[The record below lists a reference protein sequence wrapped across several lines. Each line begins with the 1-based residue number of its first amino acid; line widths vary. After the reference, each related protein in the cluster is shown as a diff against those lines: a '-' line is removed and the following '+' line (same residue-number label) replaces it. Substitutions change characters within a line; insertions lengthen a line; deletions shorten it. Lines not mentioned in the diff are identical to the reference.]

1 MKNPAMSS
9 SSSSGPARGSSASAG
24 ESIRNSCNDFARTLS
39 RLPASIM
46 EGLSRSIPRRAPR
59 RSHPSVPHHLLP
71 PPPPPPQLVPDELF
85 FFSVFEQQYGGH
97 HPFFYGCRFADALRA
112 ARREGKLVFVY
123 LHDPGHPYTEPF
135 CRRTLCSDVVV
146 EFLDA
151 NFVSW
156 GAVSGSGEGPGMVAS
171 LQPGSFPFCAIVA
184 PVSDE
189 SIAVLQQIEGPV
201 SPSELVE
208 ILQRTIDEQR
218 ATFGPSG
225 PVDQPAAA
233 RSAEEEER
241 RRSAQRLRQEQD
253 AAYMESLRKDQEKER
268 SRKSHQQGAAI
279 AIAKPRAGN
288 ELRPRRAGQV
298 SREPIKTTTQIRA
311 SPHKETAPS
320 HRTEPNTKILI
331 RFPNGERRQQ
341 SFHHTDTIREVYRYV
356 DSLSIAGIGSYQFV
370 RSYPRKTYGQ
380 QQLGMTLRDA
390 GFYPTVTL
398 YIEQLQ

>member
-1 MKNPAMSS
+1 M
-9 SSSSGPARGSSASAG
+9 SSGPARGSSSSSAG
-24 ESIRNSCNDFARTLS
+24 ESLRNSCNDFARTLA

-46 EGLSRSIPRRAPR
+46 EGLSRSIPRR
-59 RSHPSVPHHLLP
+59 RSHPPVPHRLQPPPQAPPLLP
-71 PPPPPPQLVPDELF
+71 PLFVPEELL
-85 FFSVFEQQYGGH
+85 FFSVFEQQYGAH

-171 LQPGSFPFCAIVA
+171 LQPGSFPFCAVVA

-189 SIAVLQQIEGPV
+189 SIAVLQQVEGPV

-208 ILQRTIDEQR
+208 ILQRTIDEQGAAFR
-218 ATFGPSG
+218 ASRPDEQS
-225 PVDQPAAA
+225 AAIRSA
-233 RSAEEEER
+233 RTAEEEER
-241 RRSAQRLRQEQD
+241 RRSALRLRQEQD
-253 AAYMESLRKDQEKER
+253 AAYLESLRRDQEKER
-268 SRKSHQQGAAI
+268 SRKSLQEGA
-279 AIAKPRAGN
+279 AKPRAGN
-288 ELRPRRAGQV
+288 QLRPRHPGQAA
-298 SREPIKTTTQIRA
+298 RQPTKPTQIKA
-311 SPHKETAPS
+311 SPQKETAASP
-320 HRTEPNTKILI
+320 RTEPDTKIMI

-341 SFHHTDTIREVYRYV
+341 SFRHTDTIRDVYRYV
-356 DSLSIAGIGSYQFV
+356 DSLGIPGIGSYQLV

-380 QQLGMTLRDA
+380 QQLGMTLGDA
-390 GFYPTVTL
+390 GFYPSVAL
-398 YIEQLQ
+398 YIEQLS